1 MATTTLI
8 VTEEER
14 HRLIEIVAHERQIA
28 EDRRLLSRIDSPQE
42 AAALA
47 DRLFVETIL
56 AKLRGG

>member
-1 MATTTLI
+1 MSTRSFI
-8 VTEEER
+8 FTEEEAR
-14 HRLIEIVAHERQIA
+14 RLAEIVAHERQIA

-56 AKLRGG
+56 QKLRGG